1 MTCNSYLPYDI
12 IIIRRGCCNNEVHC
26 QPFRRP
32 ASVLDDLAQQWKIGR
47 SGVVA
52 RLLEEAKTIQL
63 RESLVEGYKAMAD
76 ESAETA
82 EQTLAAQAE
91 VILK

>member
-1 MTCNSYLPYDI
+1 MRFTVSLSADL
-12 IIIRRGCCNNEVHC
+12 
-26 QPFRRP
+26 

-91 VILK
+91 EILKRLSC